1 MKKYNVLLTIAIL
14 GVNYI
19 FCQDNL
25 KVGTVAP
32 LIDFQISY
40 PSNYTIPQN
49 KAIILEFWATWCGP
63 CVYSLIEQN
72 TIVQKY
78 NQTIDFVSITDSTS
92 SNVEAFIKKKGLKQ
106 NFIIDNNSSTHL
118 RYFVS
123 SIPQC
128 FLIDKNRI
136 IRWKGSPSLLTVDM
150 IDEFVRT
157 GTIKS
162 DIKIITE
169 KDSKPN
175 LKTTLSDNKLSLEI
189 SELAIPDFDYSEFKQ
204 FTPDSFRYIANHINL
219 KDIITSLT
227 GDENTRVLFTND
239 IISLDR
245 KLSVDFSSRNCDTYK
260 AKKLIING
268 IENYCSISI
277 QKKII
282 DTLVWEMYVRSP
294 EKLQNF
300 ETLMTQH
307 KGANNTQGG
316 KFVRITD
323 TEFSFLNMSLHELAK
338 NIGNTFN
345 IICDLSTPVNC
356 YYDFYKLNADSFEY
370 LKTQLDQKYGIG
382 FKRTKKK
389 VEFIVIDKLSPYD
402 KYIS

>member
-40 PSNYTIPQN
+40 PSNYSIPEN

-63 CVYSLIEQN
+63 CVFSLIEQN
-72 TIVQKY
+72 SIIHKY
-78 NQTIDFVSITDSTS
+78 NHVIEFVSITDNTS
-92 SNVEAFIKKKGLKQ
+92 SNVEAFIKKKELKQ
-106 NFIIDNNSSTHL
+106 KFIIDNNSSTHL
-118 RYFVS
+118 RYHVS

-136 IRWKGSPSLLTVDM
+136 ICWKGSPSLLTVDM

-157 GTIKS
+157 GSIKS
-162 DIKIITE
+162 DSKIKTGN
-169 KDSKPN
+169 DSTSVF
-175 LKTTLSDNKLSLEI
+175 KTTLSDNKLSLEI
-189 SELAIPDFDYSEFKQ
+189 SELPVPDFDYSEFKQ
-204 FTPDSFRYIANHINL
+204 FTPDSFQYIANLINL

-239 IISLDR
+239 IISLDL
-245 KLSVDFSSRNCDTYK
+245 KLSVDFSSINCNTEK
-260 AKKLIING
+260 AKRLIING

-294 EKLQNF
+294 QKLQNF

-338 NIGNTFN
+338 NIENTFN
-345 IICDLSTPVNC
+345 IICDLSTPVNH

-382 FKRTKKK
+382 LKRTKKK
-389 VEFIVIDKLSPYD
+389 VEFLVIEK
-402 KYIS
+402 